1 MLSLQLRWSVLK
13 VEKNMK
19 NPSSLTSYN
28 NKLCFK
34 DFIFK
39 KLCAAIF
46 FYVENEPDEE

>member
-28 NKLCFK
+28 NKFVLRTL
-34 DFIFK
+34 FK
-39 KLCAAIF
+39 KKIVQQYF
-46 FYVENEPDEE
+46 FM